1 MSNFHFFI
9 VVHFCTSFTRDLIIV
24 KGFPS
29 GSVIKNPPT
38 NAGNSGDVVS
48 IPRLGRSPG
57 EGNGHPL
64 QYSLPGKSH
73 GQRSMAGYSP
83 SVTKESDMT

>member
-38 NAGNSGDVVS
+38 NAGDLRDEGLISGS
-48 IPRLGRSPG
+48 GRSPG
-57 EGNGHPL
+57 GGNGNPL
-64 QYSLPGKSH
+64 QYSCLENPMGRRAWWARVH
-73 GQRSMAGYSP
+73 GAA
-83 SVTKESDMT
+83 ESQT